1 MVLKIGDRAP
11 EFELPDYN
19 LKMRKLSEYL
29 GNKTVLAFFPGAF
42 TSVCTKELCTFRD
55 SLANLNKLNAKVVG
69 ISVDPPFSQA
79 AFAKE
84 NRLNFDLLSDFNKEV
99 SKKYEVLHN
108 DFAKI
113 KGLQASKRSIF
124 ILDAKGIVRYM
135 WVSEDPGKEPDYKK
149 VEEELSKI

>member
-1 MVLKIGDRAP
+1 MSLKTGDIAP
-11 EFELPDYN
+11 EFELPDYT

-42 TSVCTKELCTFRD
+42 TSVCTKELCAFRD
-55 SLANLNKLNAKVVG
+55 SLSNLNRLNAKVVG

-84 NRLNFDLLSDFNKEV
+84 NRLNFDLLSDFSKEV
-99 SKKYEVLHN
+99 SKKYDVLHN
-108 DFAKI
+108 DFAGI

-124 ILDAKGIVRYM
+124 ILDAKGIIKYI
-135 WVSEDPGKEPDYKK
+135 WISEDPGKEPDYKK
-149 VEEELSKI
+149 IEGELSKF

>member
-1 MVLKIGDRAP
+1 MVLKIGDKAP
-11 EFELPDYN
+11 DFELPDYN
-19 LKMRKLSEYL
+19 LKMRKLSDYL

-69 ISVDPPFSQA
+69 ISVDPPFSLA

-84 NRLNFDLLSDFNKEV
+84 NRLNFDLLSDFNKET
-99 SKKYEVLHN
+99 SKKYDVLHTN
-108 DFAKI
+108 FANI
-113 KGLQASKRSIF
+113 KGLNASKRSIF
-124 ILDAKGIVRYM
+124 ILDAKGAIKYM

-149 VEEELSKI
+149 VEEELSKF

>member
-1 MVLKIGDRAP
+1 MVLKIGDLAP
-11 EFELPDYN
+11 TFELPDYN

-55 SLANLNKLNAKVVG
+55 SLSNLNKLKAKVVG
-69 ISVDPPFSQA
+69 ISVDPPFSLA

-99 SKKYEVLHN
+99 SKKYDVLHTN
-108 DFAKI
+108 FANI
-113 KGLQASKRSIF
+113 HGLNASKRSIF
-124 ILDAKGIVRYM
+124 ILDEKGIIKYI
-135 WVSEDPGKEPDYKK
+135 WISEDPGKEPDYKK
-149 VEEELSKI
+149 IEEELSKF